1 MSIHTFVMQGKSPSL
16 DAQAEAER
24 WYARLMSADCSELE
38 RVQFQRWH
46 AVPQH
51 AAAYAASERLWQ
63 SLGKLAGHPHLEQL
77 SQQVLTD
84 TAKSWGLWRAAA
96 AAAVLLALIAG
107 AIFVALKPSPT
118 PTFVYVAKPG
128 ERDSISLVD
137 SSQLVLNSATELEV
151 RFDRDARR
159 VTLRNGEAVFTVA
172 QDAKRPFKVM
182 TGDSEVT
189 ALGTRFQVRRE
200 GEQITVTLLEGRIAI
215 DRVQEGEHIQLSPG
229 DQVRFRIADPQMAR
243 RTVDPQTVASWTTGR
258 LRFHSTP
265 LSEVLDEVNRYS
277 QTQLRV
283 TDPTLAR
290 TPMSGTFDVGDSD
303 SVVSALEALL
313 PVQSIRGTDVKG
325 AERGLPPE
333 VTLIVPL
340 IGIAPP

>member
-1 MSIHTFVMQGKSPSL
+1 MSIHRFVMQGNSPSP

-38 RVQFQRWH
+38 RVQFQRWY
-46 AVPQH
+46 AVSQH

-63 SLGKLAGHPHLEQL
+63 SIGELAGHPHLEQL
-77 SQQVLTD
+77 SRQVLAD
-84 TAKSWGLWRAAA
+84 TAKPWGLWRAAA
-96 AAAVLLALIAG
+96 AAVLLSLIAG
-107 AIFVALKPSPT
+107 AVFVTLKPSPT
-118 PTFVYVAKPG
+118 STFVYVAKPG
-128 ERDSISLVD
+128 ERDMISLVD

-159 VTLRNGEAVFTVA
+159 VTLRKGEALFTVA
-172 QDAKRPFKVM
+172 QDAKRPFKVV

-189 ALGTRFQVRRE
+189 ALGTSFQVRRE

-215 DRVQEGEHIQLSPG
+215 DRAQEGEHIQLSPG

-277 QTQLRV
+277 DTQLRV
-283 TDPTLAR
+283 TDPALAS
-290 TPMSGTFDVGDSD
+290 TPISGTFDVGDSD

-313 PVQSIRGTDVKG
+313 PVRAEQGADKG
-325 AERGLPPE
+325 VPPD
-333 VTLIVPL
+333 VTLIVPR
-340 IGIAPP
+340 